1 MNMNN
6 FKNKLL
12 LVGFTLLCFQLKAQ
26 NLYFKTL
33 NDSILNTFNKD
44 TCRFII
50 NENDNLYKFK
60 NYFNYVLSHYP
71 KITYKKLY
79 ISSKKSNKIT
89 GFKTKLLSILSAPED
104 RNYYI
109 YFSNKAESTLDT
121 VTFFSLTT
129 DSKIALISKQISMVE
144 VCGNSGFFD
153 MIGLYFKKRS
163 IKKSKELNKDINLKS
178 IEAGLGY
185 QLLDYT
191 LEVKEKLDFENWSD
205 KKLYK
210 KYYEKN
216 THHLME
222 YDAIKTYMYD
232 YPVYLQNNFK

>member
-1 MNMNN
+1 DGM
-6 FKNKLL
+6 FK
-12 LVGFTLLCFQLKAQ
+12 
-26 NLYFKTL
+26 Y
-33 NDSILNTFNKD
+33 
-44 TCRFII
+44 
-50 NENDNLYKFK
+50 K
-60 NYFNYVLSHYP
+60 NYFNFVLCHYP

-89 GFKTKLLSILSAPED
+89 DFKTKLLSILSAPED
-104 RNYYI
+104 RNYYL

-121 VTFFSLTT
+121 VTFFNLTT

-191 LEVKEKLDFENWSD
+191 LEVKEKLDFENWAD
-205 KKLYK
+205 KKLHK
-210 KYYEKN
+210 KHYEKN

-232 YPVYLQNNFK
+232 YPVYLLNNYK